1 MKKRLFKLF
10 ITIVVFSSAFSASAY
25 DFKVDN
31 IYYNIQSE
39 EDSTVLVTDN
49 GTNSYSGNVT
59 IPQTVSYSNETYTVT
74 SINSSAFRLSTNLT
88 NVTIPN
94 TVTFLGSYVF
104 SGCSNLNDITLPENI
119 ALLGYGSFLGTGW
132 YNSQPN
138 GVLYLNNYCIG
149 YKKTIKDPDYI
160 LRIKEGTRLIA
171 SFAFSNYTQT
181 TIYKAI
187 IPNSVLYINM
197 GAFENCSNI
206 YEFTLGDNII
216 EIGDDAFKNCTG
228 IEEIIIPDKTTTL
241 GFEAFYGCS
250 ELKSVVI
257 GSSVSYIDSYCF
269 SNCRNLTSVISKN
282 PTPPVCEDY
291 GAFGRATTTN
301 GVLYVPKGSKQLYQE
316 ANYWGAFAT
325 IEEYDSSAIEEIKE
339 NRNTTTEYYNLQGI
353 KVENPENGIFIKKQ
367 GSHTSKVLL

>member
-1 MKKRLFKLF
+1 
-10 ITIVVFSSAFSASAY
+10 
-25 DFKVDN
+25 
-31 IYYNIQSE
+31 
-39 EDSTVLVTDN
+39 
-49 GTNSYSGNVT
+49 
-59 IPQTVSYSNETYTVT
+59 
-74 SINSSAFRLSTNLT
+74 
-88 NVTIPN
+88 
-94 TVTFLGSYVF
+94 
-104 SGCSNLNDITLPENI
+104 
-119 ALLGYGSFLGTGW
+119 
-132 YNSQPN
+132 
-138 GVLYLNNYCIG
+138 
-149 YKKTIKDPDYI
+149 
-160 LRIKEGTRLIA
+160 
-171 SFAFSNYTQT
+171 
-181 TIYKAI
+181 
-187 IPNSVLYINM
+187 M